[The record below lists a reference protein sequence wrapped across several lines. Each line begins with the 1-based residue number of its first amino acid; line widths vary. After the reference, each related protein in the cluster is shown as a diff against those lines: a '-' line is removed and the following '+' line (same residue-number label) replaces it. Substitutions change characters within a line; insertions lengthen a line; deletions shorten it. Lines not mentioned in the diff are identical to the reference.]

1 MRQSIKSK
9 AWQSASLIA
18 MEGQREAVMLSRQE
32 QSDEREL
39 IRELKPAGQFLPR
52 Q

>member
-9 AWQSASLIA
+9 AWQSVPLAAI
-18 MEGQREAVMLSRQE
+18 EGHREAMMLSRQH

-52 Q
+52 

>member
-1 MRQSIKSK
+1 MRQSIRSK
-9 AWQSASLIA
+9 AWQSAPLVEI
-18 MEGQREAVMLSRQE
+18 EGQREAMMLSRQQ